1 MSRKINRK
9 NRGTLKNKQILPAIA
24 LVMFVL
30 GVISYSYFFTSSSN
44 GNLEA
49 SPLAAALGERL
60 YNTNCSVCHGIKGR
74 GVIDDKS
81 RTFLA
86 PPLDESAHAW
96 HHTDDVLVDIIL
108 NGSPRNPKM
117 IAWKSKLS
125 EDDAHAIVAY
135 IKSLWSPRIKDCQ
148 GPRHMMCMR

>member
-1 MSRKINRK
+1 MGRKINQK
-9 NRGTLKNKQILPAIA
+9 NRGTFKNKHILVVTAI
-24 LVMFVL
+24 VMFVL
-30 GVISYSYFFTSSSN
+30 GVISYNYFFSSSSD

-49 SPLAAALGERL
+49 SPLAAALGETL
-60 YNTNCSVCHGIKGR
+60 YNTHCSVCHGIKGS

-86 PPLDESAHAW
+86 PPLDERAHAW

-108 NGSPRNPKM
+108 NGSPSNPRM

-125 EDDAHAIVAY
+125 EDDAYTIVTY
-135 IKSLWSPRIKDCQ
+135 IKSLWSPRIWDCQ
-148 GPRHMMCMR
+148 GPKHMMCM

>member
-1 MSRKINRK
+1 MGRKLNQK
-9 NRGTLKNKQILPAIA
+9 NRGTLKNKLILPAIA

-30 GVISYSYFFTSSSN
+30 GVISNKYFFTSSSN
-44 GNLEA
+44 GSLEA
-49 SPLAAALGERL
+49 STTTVAKGETL
-60 YNTNCSVCHGIKGR
+60 YNTNCSICHGIKGS

-96 HHTDDVLVDIIL
+96 HHTDGDLIDIIL

-117 IAWKSKLS
+117 IAWKSILS
-125 EDDAHAIVAY
+125 EDDASSIVEY
-135 IKSLWSPRIKDCQ
+135 IKSLWSPRARACQ
-148 GPRHMMCMR
+148 GPKHMMCM